1 MKVISFNACINPFLK
16 QQLLKLL
23 GENQSEKSLLISD
36 KENLTIEVNSSHVR
50 LETINNV
57 DTVYKEL

>member
-57 DTVYKEL
+57 DTVYKDL